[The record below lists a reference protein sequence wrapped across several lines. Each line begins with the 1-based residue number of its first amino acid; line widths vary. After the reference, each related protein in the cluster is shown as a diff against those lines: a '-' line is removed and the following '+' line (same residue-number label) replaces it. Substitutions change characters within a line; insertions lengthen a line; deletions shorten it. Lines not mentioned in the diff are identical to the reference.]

1 MALTDKVEIIF
12 SSTGRK
18 KKVLISWLLS
28 ESAMFAMEASEFI
41 IQDTSIKNKI
51 DGETFMGQPVKPQLI
66 MRYPYL
72 RTIFS
77 NMEEDV
83 NVEELVEDQENKMT
97 EEDIYQVQR
106 AMIGED
112 VIEEKQDS
120 EPVNLSELSV
130 DQLKSICDEREIEYG
145 GRKRKPEYFIELI
158 EQNGN

>member
-51 DGETFMGQPVKPQLI
+51 DGETFMGQPVRPQLI

-72 RTIFS
+72 RTIFA
-77 NMEEDV
+77 EP
-83 NVEELVEDQENKMT
+83 VEDELEDA
-97 EEDIYQVQR
+97 EETVL
-106 AMIGED
+106 
-112 VIEEKQDS
+112 EEILN
-120 EPVNLSELSV
+120 EPTELSTLSV
-130 DQLKSICDEREIEYG
+130 EQLKSICDEREIEYD
-145 GRKRKPEYFIELI
+145 GRKKKPEYFIELI

>member
-72 RTIFS
+72 RTIFA
-77 NMEEDV
+77 EP
-83 NVEELVEDQENKMT
+83 VEDELEDA
-97 EEDIYQVQR
+97 EETVL
-106 AMIGED
+106 
-112 VIEEKQDS
+112 EEILN
-120 EPVNLSELSV
+120 EPTELSTLSV
-130 DQLKSICDEREIEYG
+130 EQLKAICDEREIEYD
-145 GRKRKPEYFIELI
+145 GRKKKSEYFIELI

>member
-72 RTIFS
+72 RTIFA
-77 NMEEDV
+77 EP
-83 NVEELVEDQENKMT
+83 VEDELEDA
-97 EEDIYQVQR
+97 EETVL
-106 AMIGED
+106 
-112 VIEEKQDS
+112 EEILN
-120 EPVNLSELSV
+120 EPVEVNKLSTLSV
-130 DQLKSICDEREIEYG
+130 EQLKAICDEREIEYD
-145 GRKRKPEYFIELI
+145 GRKKKSEYFIELI